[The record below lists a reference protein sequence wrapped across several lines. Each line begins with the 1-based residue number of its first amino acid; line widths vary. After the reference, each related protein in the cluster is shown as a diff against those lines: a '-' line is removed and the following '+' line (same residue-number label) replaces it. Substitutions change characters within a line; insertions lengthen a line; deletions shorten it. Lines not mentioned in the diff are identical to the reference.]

1 MYKISIKLKLN
12 SFNSKIILLVTAII
26 WGLAFVAQ
34 RAGMEHISPFAYNG
48 IRFALGS
55 LSLFPLII
63 WYKKK
68 QPAISKKHVSKN
80 ALMKAGLL
88 TGLFLFAGSSFQ
100 QIGLVYTT
108 AGNAGFITSLYVILV
123 PIFGIF
129 WKQKVNMQTWA
140 GIILAFTGLYFLS
153 IKEGLSLM
161 LGDGLVL
168 ISAFFFAGH
177 VLIIGKYAP
186 KVNVLYL
193 SFIQFIIASIL
204 SIIISIIFETTTLQ
218 DVRLALIPILYGG
231 ILSVGVAY
239 TLQVLG
245 QKNVL
250 PSHAAIILS
259 LESLFA
265 ATGGILILHEAI
277 TVRIILGGLLML
289 TGVIFSQTNFLR
301 KREIKS

>member
-1 MYKISIKLKLN
+1 MKLN

-63 WYKKK
+63 WNKKR
-68 QPAISKKHVSKN
+68 QPAIKN
-80 ALMKAGLL
+80 KIKQRSILVKAGFL
-88 TGLFLFAGSSFQ
+88 TGIFLFLGSSFQ

-129 WKQKVNMQTWA
+129 WKQKVNMQTWT
-140 GIILAFTGLYFLS
+140 GIILAFAGLYFLS

-161 LGDGLVL
+161 LGDGLVF

-193 SFIQFIIASIL
+193 SFIQFMIASLL

-218 DVRLALIPILYGG
+218 DVRLAIIPILYGG
-231 ILSVGVAY
+231 IMSVGVAY

-265 ATGGILILHEAI
+265 AAGGILILHEVI
-277 TVRIILGGLLML
+277 TVRIILGGILML
-289 TGVIFSQTNFLR
+289 TGVIFSQTNVFKKKLT
-301 KREIKS
+301 

>member
-1 MYKISIKLKLN
+1 MKLN

-63 WYKKK
+63 WNKKR
-68 QPAISKKHVSKN
+68 QPAIKN
-80 ALMKAGLL
+80 KIKQRGILVRAGFL
-88 TGLFLFAGSSFQ
+88 TGIFLFLGSSFQ

-129 WKQKVNMQTWA
+129 WKQKVNMQTWI
-140 GIILAFTGLYFLS
+140 GIILAFAGLYFLS

-161 LGDGLVL
+161 LGDGLVF

-186 KVNVLYL
+186 KINVLYL
-193 SFIQFIIASIL
+193 SFIQFMIASLL

-218 DVRLALIPILYGG
+218 DVRLAIIPILYGG
-231 ILSVGVAY
+231 IMSVGVAY

-265 ATGGILILHEAI
+265 AAGGILILHEVI
-277 TVRIILGGLLML
+277 TVRIILGGILML
-289 TGVIFSQTNFLR
+289 TGVIFSQTNVF
-301 KREIKS
+301 KKN

>member
-1 MYKISIKLKLN
+1 MKLN

-63 WYKKK
+63 WNKKR
-68 QPAISKKHVSKN
+68 QPAIKSKIKQRSILV
-80 ALMKAGLL
+80 KAGFL
-88 TGLFLFAGSSFQ
+88 TGIFLFLGSSFQ

-129 WKQKVNMQTWA
+129 WKQKVNMQTWT
-140 GIILAFTGLYFLS
+140 GIILAFAGLYFLS

-161 LGDGLVL
+161 LGDGLVF

-193 SFIQFIIASIL
+193 SFIQFMIASLL

-218 DVRLALIPILYGG
+218 DVRLAIIPILYGG
-231 ILSVGVAY
+231 IMSVGVAY

-265 ATGGILILHEAI
+265 AAGGILILHEVI
-277 TVRIILGGLLML
+277 TVRIILGGILML
-289 TGVIFSQTNFLR
+289 TGVIFSQTNVFKKKLT
-301 KREIKS
+301 